1 MSALVILF
9 FAIVM
14 VMRVL
19 QSVFSKKVAV
29 CMPEGMSAYMRY
41 IEISYYF
48 SSAFCVLTLLLAR
61 DFSGFN
67 AEAILIAAVSGCFL
81 ALSSLSGMKSLLG
94 GTIVLSSVFSTA
106 GLIIPCI
113 LGAIFFNE
121 PLSVLQV
128 IFIIVLL
135 ASTTLLMKSSKDIF
149 GALTPKTMF
158 WLIVGFVSN
167 GAVMFCQKL
176 FGMRQPE
183 GNVSLFSLL
192 TFLIPALFIS
202 LYSLMMRA
210 KAHESKEEKE
220 KSKLPKQLI
229 GYAVILAFA
238 VFVIQQLVTL
248 LTPAVSSAVLF
259 TIVNGGATVIAA
271 IVGAA
276 MYKEKL
282 TVRSVLGIVLSVGAM
297 VLIKVFE

>member
-1 MSALVILF
+1 MSVLVLLF

-67 AEAILIAAVSGCFL
+67 AEAIGIAAVSGCFL

-149 GALTPKTMF
+149 GALTPKTVF
-158 WLIVGFVSN
+158 WLIAGFVSN

-202 LYSLMMRA
+202 VYSLTVRA
-210 KAHESKEEKE
+210 KAHESAE
-220 KSKLPKQLI
+220 SRLPKKLI

-248 LTPAVSSAVLF
+248 LTPKVSSAVLF
-259 TIVNGGATVIAA
+259 TVVNGGATVIAA